1 MERKTASK
9 KGVNK
14 MEDIKKKRN
23 KGFKDLFGFGDEDE
37 NEALADK
44 KKSKKGKGLDKGR
57 VSAFKKGFFGK

>member
-1 MERKTASK
+1 
-9 KGVNK
+9 